1 MRRLLSTSL
10 LAFGLSGLPVAGQG
24 VPIIDGRNIARQLQ
38 QLLQLEADE
47 VTQDAQ
53 SDAQD
58 DMTSIERRQLDTL
71 DEMIDAFSG
80 ISPTGPMSI
89 NGAPGGMEA
98 MDAVYGPLANPAGGL
113 IFGDAREDI
122 EQLIIRGTADTYG
135 LPGVARAGLSP
146 VQWRCLMQALI
157 WQESRF
163 QVGARSPAAAFGLTQ
178 IIPGT
183 AQYLGVYPDYYTD
196 PYLQVVGGARYFAEQ
211 LDRFDGN
218 IIFALAAYNA
228 GPGRVIQYHGVPPFD
243 ETQHYVQVI
252 PAKYNS
258 YLATVGGPDA
268 LGTLDPAEYAVANAS
283 LLSSGSMHYASHS
296 LVTAGQALRRVRGLV
311 EAINDTASVKEAY
324 DLNTAIR
331 AEVLLI
337 VAGRLRTKAARTQAN
352 YAQVSMQLTRQREA
366 MAFLAFS
373 QPDL

>member
-58 DMTSIERRQLDTL
+58 DMTSIKRRQLDTL

-80 ISPTGPMSI
+80 ISPVGPMSI
-89 NGAPGGMEA
+89 GGGSGMEP
-98 MDAVYGPLANPAGGL
+98 MNAVYGPLANPAGGL
-113 IFGDAREDI
+113 MFGDAREDI

-283 LLSSGSMHYASHS
+283 LVSSGSMHYASHS

-311 EAINDTASVKEAY
+311 EAIDDTASVKEAY

-337 VAGRLRTKAARTQAN
+337 VAARLRTKAARTQAN
-352 YAQVSMQLTRQREA
+352 YAQVSVQLTRQREA

>member
-1 MRRLLSTSL
+1 MPRFLSTTL
-10 LAFGLSGLPVAGQG
+10 LIFALSGLPVAGQG
-24 VPIIDGRNIARQLQ
+24 VPTIDSRSIAQQLQ

-58 DMTSIERRQLDTL
+58 DMTSIKRQQLDTL

-80 ISPTGPMSI
+80 ISPVGPMSI
-89 NGAPGGMEA
+89 GGGSGMEP
-98 MDAVYGPLANPAGGL
+98 MNAVYGPLANPAGGL
-113 IFGDAREDI
+113 MFGDAREDI

-228 GPGRVIQYHGVPPFD
+228 GPGRVIQYNGVPPFD
-243 ETQHYVQVI
+243 ETQHYVQII

-283 LLSSGSMHYASHS
+283 LLSVGSMHYASHS
-296 LVTAGQALRRVRGLV
+296 LVTAGQALRRVRALV
-311 EAINDTASVKEAY
+311 EQIGSTGSVKEAY

-337 VAGRLRTKAARTQAN
+337 VAARLRTKAARTQAN

-366 MAFLAFS
+366 MAFAVFTL
-373 QPDL
+373 PDL